1 MKRREFITLVGGAA
15 AWPLVVRAQQ
25 SAMPVIGFLDS
36 RSPDTMAGRLRAFR
50 EGLKE
55 AGYVEGENVAIEY
68 RWAEGHNDRL
78 PALAVG
84 LVRRQVK
91 VLVAS
96 AGTPSAL
103 AAKTATASLPII
115 FIMGNDPVK
124 LGLVAS
130 LNRPGGNIAGVT
142 VISLEV
148 TAKRLELLQE
158 MIPTA
163 AIVALLV
170 NPTSSYSEPEIREAQ
185 EASRTLGLRLHVLEA
200 SSERDIDAAFA
211 SLLELRASALLV
223 SADPFFSSRR
233 HQLVALAARYA
244 SPAIYAY
251 RDFAEDGGPY
261 ELRRK
266 HCRCVSPGGH
276 LCRPSSQGRETRRPP
291 GFAADQ
297 VRAGNQSQDRE
308 DTWPHRPANPARTR
322 RRGDRVMKRR
332 SVIGVNE

>member
-1 MKRREFITLVGGAA
+1 MEFLRRRREFIALLGGAA
-15 AWPLVVRAQQ
+15 VAWPLTARAQQ
-25 SAMPVIGFLDS
+25 MPVIGFLDS

-55 AGYVEGENVAIEY
+55 AGYVEDENVAIEY

-115 FIMGNDPVK
+115 FITGNDPVK

-148 TAKRLELLQE
+148 TGIELLRE

-251 RDFAEDGGPY
+251 RDFAEGGGLMSYGANIADAYRQAGTYVGRVLKGEKPADLPVLQPTKF
-261 ELRRK
+261 ELVINLK
-266 HCRCVSPGGH
+266 TAKALGLTVP
-276 LCRPSSQGRETRRPP
+276 LALQ
-291 GFAADQ
+291 AIAD
-297 VRAGNQSQDRE
+297 
-308 DTWPHRPANPARTR
+308 
-322 RRGDRVMKRR
+322 
-332 SVIGVNE
+332 VIE

>member
-1 MKRREFITLVGGAA
+1 MFDMRRREFITLLGGAGA
-15 AWPLVVRAQQ
+15 AWPFTARAQQ
-25 SAMPVIGFLDS
+25 PAMPVIGFLDS

-244 SPAIYAY
+244 SPAIYAF
-251 RDFAEDGGPY
+251 RDFAEGGGLMSYGANIADAYRQAGTYVGRVLKGEKPADLPVLQPTKF
-261 ELRRK
+261 ELVVNLK
-266 HCRCVSPGGH
+266 TAKTLGLTV
-276 LCRPSSQGRETRRPP
+276 PP
-291 GFAADQ
+291 TLLARAD
-297 VRAGNQSQDRE
+297 E
-308 DTWPHRPANPARTR
+308 
-322 RRGDRVMKRR
+322 
-332 SVIGVNE
+332 VIE

>member
-1 MKRREFITLVGGAA
+1 
-15 AWPLVVRAQQ
+15 
-25 SAMPVIGFLDS
+25 MPVIGFLDS

-55 AGYVEGENVAIEY
+55 AGYVEDENVAIEY

-115 FIMGNDPVK
+115 FITGNDPVK

-148 TAKRLELLQE
+148 TGIELLRE

-251 RDFAEDGGPY
+251 RDFAEGGGLMSYGANIADAYRQAGTYVGRVLKGEKPADLPVLQPTKF
-261 ELRRK
+261 ELVINLK
-266 HCRCVSPGGH
+266 TAKALGLTVP
-276 LCRPSSQGRETRRPP
+276 LALQ
-291 GFAADQ
+291 AIAD
-297 VRAGNQSQDRE
+297 
-308 DTWPHRPANPARTR
+308 
-322 RRGDRVMKRR
+322 
-332 SVIGVNE
+332 VIE